1 MTKGFIKLHYGLLDW
16 EWYNDLPT
24 KTLFLHFLLKANYK
38 ENNWKGIK
46 INRGELV
53 SGRKVLALET
63 GLSEQQVKTA
73 LNKLKSTGEITTRTT
88 NRYTVIKLESYCLY
102 QDKKPETN
110 QQITSS
116 QPTNNQQI
124 TNRQPTNN
132 HTIRKKEK
140 KEEKELLSKDNICG
154 KFESKKI
161 NDEFEEIWKNYLPVK
176 TKDGGFT
183 GKGDKKP
190 ALAEFERICKKADD
204 NIFEK
209 ISLGVKNYL
218 QECSQTST
226 RTKHFVRFLKNET
239 WKEYQTL
246 QNQAVICS
254 EDKDEKRFNELME
267 ALN

>member
-1 MTKGFIKLHYGLLDW
+1 MTKGFIKLVRDSNI
-16 EWYNDLPT
+16 EE
-24 KTLFLHFLLKANYK
+24 LLKYPYAYTLLTLIALRAK
-38 ENNWKGIK
+38 RASDIGFNNLEIGECYIGDCKTIGASQRQYRTAKQRLSTCGLATFKGTNKGTIAK
-46 INRGELV
+46 LTNIRVFDINLSTDRQADRQASDNQGV
-53 SGRKVLALET
+53 SNNVIDNVTLA
-63 GLSEQQVKTA
+63 
-73 LNKLKSTGEITTRTT
+73 TT
-88 NRYTVIKLESYCLY
+88 NKEIKN
-102 QDKKPETN
+102 KRIKN
-110 QQITSS
+110 
-116 QPTNNQQI
+116 
-124 TNRQPTNN
+124 
-132 HTIRKKEK
+132 KEL
-140 KEEKELLSKDNICG
+140 LLSKDNICG

-161 NDEFEEIWKNYLPVK
+161 NDEFEEIWKNYIPVK

-190 ALAEFERICKKADD
+190 ALSEFERICKKADD
-204 NIFEK
+204 NIFEE
-209 ISLGVKNYL
+209 ISFGVKNYL